1 MLILC
6 QFSFQ
11 SNAVR
16 PLRICNN
23 FSPQFWTMLKKSC
36 KIRFPNQVTSTS
48 TSTST
53 PCYHQ
58 HLFSGGIVNK
68 DSCQVIF
75 LIRYRDRRD
84 RKDHKENS
92 YKRDIS
98 IYKIMIYDLFWLA
111 FPFLASS
118 LDFDVP
124 PSSPL
129 YVDYKKKHE
138 VQYFYNTGR
147 QRRTFDSWGGGQA
160 RPCRSDQLWRWMWTG
175 NSLQSPLKKPNCI
188 VSRSFSTI
196 FFY

>member
-6 QFSFQ
+6 QFLFQ

-16 PLRICNN
+16 PLQICNN

-84 RKDHKENS
+84 RKDHKEKS

-98 IYKIMIYDLFWLA
+98 IYKIMIYDLF
-111 FPFLASS
+111 PIS
-118 LDFDVP
+118 
-124 PSSPL
+124 
-129 YVDYKKKHE
+129 
-138 VQYFYNTGR
+138 
-147 QRRTFDSWGGGQA
+147 
-160 RPCRSDQLWRWMWTG
+160 
-175 NSLQSPLKKPNCI
+175 CI
-188 VSRSFSTI
+188 IPRFWCPTI
-196 FFY
+196 FTVICGLQKETWNRILFAAPRATAEDLWQLRWRAGTSL

>member
-1 MLILC
+1 MVFLENVPP
-6 QFSFQ
+6 QTVFWP
-11 SNAVR
+11 NDPVKVR
-16 PLRICNN
+16 RPKGGIGP
-23 FSPQFWTMLKKSC
+23 SVKKSC

-48 TSTST
+48 TSTPT

-84 RKDHKENS
+84 RKDHKEKS

-111 FPFLASS
+111 FPFFASS

-124 PSSPL
+124 PSSPW
-129 YVDYKKKHE
+129 YVDCKKKHE
-138 VQYFYNTGR
+138 IQYFLHPRATAE
-147 QRRTFDSWGGGQA
+147 DLW
-160 RPCRSDQLWRWMWTG
+160 QLRWRAGT
-175 NSLQSPLKKPNCI
+175 SL
-188 VSRSFSTI
+188 
-196 FFY
+196 